1 MAYNPSLFNINPYY
15 DDYDTSKGFLRVL
28 FKPGYALQARELT
41 QLQSILQN
49 QVSKISDHLFKD
61 GSRVAGGGISVRN
74 ADYLMV
80 RANSGTAVVGISDYS
95 SLIDGILTD
104 TNQKTEAR
112 IVHVVPPDNQLD
124 GHVVLILD
132 YVSGSQFTS
141 TTLNYTKG
149 QSSGTM
155 VIVSASD
162 SDMVLAKASPNGKCK
177 LITVSEGIFYV
188 DGFFVQTPVQKFA
201 PYTLLSTIRD
211 YNFGGFSRLTKKIGF
226 TVTRDAVTE
235 VEDPSLRD
243 PAIGS
248 YNYNAPGAD
257 RYTINLSL
265 SQAET
270 DVTPNDFIEL
280 LRFESGRITKKVE
293 RITYGEIERALA
305 RRTYDESGSYVV
317 RPFDLSVKSAASG
330 NASDSILKMNIGSG
344 KAYVFGHEVENQY
357 PVSLSFSAARTTQTE
372 TGVELYTQVGN
383 YSSVV
388 LNGFSAEFN
397 TNQIALS
404 NGSLLAQFRNASGAV
419 VATAYSH
426 SLFPFPTNAAS
437 SRYTAY
443 FYGISGSP
451 YTATALNL
459 YRNDLAFGAA
469 GRTVGSFTPLSG
481 TNFQITDTE
490 NQKLVFEIQPGYAVD
505 EVSSMS
511 FWTKMTSKP
520 LTTTVSISGSN
531 TVYTIT
537 KSDFSDTIAS
547 GDSSVFSFFNYNHTP
562 SALDNK
568 LVPVFTLSAGNDTAK
583 AWSPISSTGSI
594 VRSTDG
600 GTVTVTVPTNS
611 VPSGWGA
618 GGQPRVTMPIRYL
631 PTIGSVGTYR
641 YKTSAT
647 TTNTFTAGSGRKTD
661 ENGRFYYELDKT
673 DVYSVVSVIGPS
685 NVSYTEDFEVDG
697 GQRHSHY
704 DRGRLYLKRTAETK
718 PQYSSTSTTPFTV
731 SFKYFNHAGLAA
743 APFIG
748 KHSYLHSGSGD
759 FTYAQIPLYT
769 DMRTGK
775 TVSLANC
782 LDFRRNGITSNTAIL
797 KPFGVNE
804 LPAQNGTV
812 SVNHSHYL
820 PRIDKL
826 CVKSDPDDGSALFFF
841 VSGTPD
847 LAPVAPPDPDDAIVI
862 ATVTVPAYT
871 HNPGDVVVTPV
882 ENRRYTMGEIGK
894 IQKRLD
900 DVEVFSKLSIS
911 EAEIESRT
919 LRGSS
924 AEAEPFKTSIFSDEF
939 YGHSVADVVDGNH
952 FCSVDYERGELRPF
966 FRASRPVTTAPSYNG
981 TTASSDGLV
990 TLEYTTVPYIENK
1003 QYTKTVKI
1011 NPSNTINWLGY
1022 MKLSPSVDP
1031 FYDTVRPV
1039 VKSNALMENDNW
1051 LSSNALNNS
1060 GHGTQWN
1067 DWESIWTGIEFVEEE
1082 QDDVQ
1087 KRVLEVPHVSSDSA
1101 VTSITSGNVKTGT
1114 SRFVDTITKKISN
1127 FMNAKRLKNR
1137 IKQKIGSREIDR
1149 TVVPYIPQKSV
1160 TAVVQGLKPNDS
1172 GLSLFF
1178 DGDSSALVTG
1188 ISTDSNGNC
1197 TVEFD
1202 INPSTYSV
1210 GVKTVRIT
1218 DSGVLEN
1225 ASVSAETSYICSGLL
1240 EQRDSGSYSVRLPD
1254 YRRQIPSSE
1263 TISKDP
1269 FNRDTDV
1276 IDGNQWSDP
1285 LSQTFFVD
1293 KKTNP
1298 EGVYISSVSLYFS
1311 SKDTGVT
1318 ASVPV
1323 ALQIRPTVS
1332 GYPSPSVVIP
1342 FSTVVKSANEV
1353 NANAEQ
1359 PTETVFAFSS
1369 PVYLEPGEYAIC
1381 VNANS
1386 DKYELFAA
1394 QATVNAIENNDAV
1407 SGRAGNNQLVGTL
1420 YTTQGVGPAVP
1431 DNSTDLMF
1439 AVNRCDFDSTG
1450 NFSWSALSGGANSQ
1464 IFKFYAPEIIPNG
1477 CAITRI
1483 FNNSFDFKNN
1493 ETLYPTSAV
1502 SSNPALSY
1510 TFDRGINRSV
1520 SPALYISAMY
1530 SAAVSMHESDTNR
1543 NSRYVSRVVEL
1554 PTGLLSNG
1562 VSVFVDVNKP
1572 AETGIA
1578 VYYRYSMN
1586 GESDIFTKPWIEM
1599 TSPLTN
1605 FNSSSEIDFRE
1616 MVWSGGT
1623 STSPLFKS
1631 YQIRVD
1637 LYTHVRNPTPFT
1649 YYQTPAV
1656 KSIRA
1661 VSWVK

>member
-15 DDYDTSKGFLRVL
+15 DDFDTSRGFLRVL

-61 GSRVAGGGISVRN
+61 GSRIAGGGISVRN

-80 RANSGTAVVGISDYS
+80 RANSGTAVTGLSDYT
-95 SLIDGILTD
+95 SLVGGILTN
-104 TNQKTEAR
+104 TAQTTEAR
-112 IVHVVPPDNQLD
+112 IVHVVAPDTTLD

-132 YVSGSQFTS
+132 YVSGTQFTD
-141 TTLNYTKG
+141 TTLNYTNG
-149 QSSGTM
+149 QSAGT
-155 VIVSASD
+155 VSPVSPAD
-162 SDMVLAKASPNGKCK
+162 ADMSLAKAQPAGKCK
-177 LITVSEGIFYV
+177 LVTVSEGIFYV
-188 DGFFVQTPVQKFA
+188 DGFFVQTPIQKFA
-201 PYTLLSTIRD
+201 PYALLSTIRD
-211 YNFGGFSRLTKKIGF
+211 YNFANFSALTKKVGF
-226 TVTRDAVTE
+226 TVTRDVVTE
-235 VEDPSLRD
+235 VEDSTLRD

-257 RYTINLSL
+257 RYSVVLSL
-265 SQAET
+265 SQT
-270 DVTPNDFIEL
+270 DIDQTPNDFIEL
-280 LRFESGRITKKVE
+280 LRFDGGRITKKVE

-317 RPFDLSVKSAASG
+317 RPFDLSLKSASG
-330 NASDSILKMNIGSG
+330 NASDSILKMNVGSG

-357 PVSLSFSAARTTQTE
+357 PVSVSLQSARTTQTE
-372 TGVELYTQVGN
+372 NQATLYTQLGN
-383 YSSVV
+383 YSNVT
-388 LNGFSAEFN
+388 LNGFTAEFN

-404 NGSLLAQFRNASGAV
+404 NGSVLAQFRNASGSV
-419 VATAYSH
+419 VANAFTH
-426 SLFPFPTNAAS
+426 SVLPVAASAVS

-451 YTATALNL
+451 SSGTRVDL
-459 YRNDLAFGAA
+459 YNNAVAVGAA
-469 GRTVGSFTPLSG
+469 GRTIGTFIPATG
-481 TNFQITDTE
+481 TNFAFTDTD
-490 NQKLVFEIQPGYAVD
+490 NQKLVFEMQPGYAVD
-505 EVSSMS
+505 TVSSMS

-520 LTTTVSISGSN
+520 IAAVTANGSN
-531 TVYTIT
+531 TVYTIS

-568 LVPVFTLSAGNDTAK
+568 VVPVFTLSTGNDTAK
-583 AWSPISSTGSI
+583 AWSPIASTGSI
-594 VRSTDG
+594 LRSTDG
-600 GTVTVTVPTNS
+600 NTVTVSVPTS
-611 VPSGWGA
+611 GVPSGFGSGA
-618 GGQPRVTMPIRYL
+618 QPRVTMPVAYT
-631 PTIGSVGTYR
+631 PTIASEGTYR
-641 YKTSAT
+641 RKTST
-647 TTNTFTAGSGRKTD
+647 STTNTFTAGAARKTD
-661 ENGRFYYELDKT
+661 ENSRLYYELDKT
-673 DVYSVVSVIGPS
+673 DVYSVTSVVGPNS
-685 NVSYTEDFEVDG
+685 VSYTEDFELDS

-704 DRGRLYLKRTAETK
+704 ERARVYLKRSAENKT
-718 PQYSSTSTTPFTV
+718 QYASSSTTQFTV
-731 SFKYFNHAGLAA
+731 TFKYFNHTGLAA

-748 KHSYLHSGSGD
+748 KHSYIHSGSGE
-759 FTYAQIPLYT
+759 FTYGQIPLYT

-782 LDFRRNGITSNTAIL
+782 LDFRRNGITANTAIL
-797 KPFGVNE
+797 KPFGINE
-804 LPAQNGTV
+804 LPAGNSTTTV
-812 SVNHSHYL
+812 SYSHYL
-820 PRIDKL
+820 PRMDKL
-826 CVKSDPDDGSALFFF
+826 CVKSNPDDGSALFFF
-841 VSGTPD
+841 VTGTPD

-862 ATVTVPAYT
+862 ASITVPAYT

-900 DVEVFSKLSIS
+900 DVEVFSKLSLS

-919 LRGSS
+919 LRGTS
-924 AEAEPFKTSIFSDEF
+924 ADTEPFKTSIFSDEF
-939 YGHSVADVVDGNH
+939 YGHSVGDVVDGTH
-952 FCSVDYERGELRPF
+952 VCSVDYERGELRPF
-966 FRASRPVTTAPSYNG
+966 FRTTRPITSTPTHNG
-981 TTASSDGLV
+981 TTASVDGVV
-990 TLEYTTVPYIENK
+990 TLEYTSVPYITNK

-1011 NPSNTINWLGY
+1011 NPSNTVNWLGY
-1022 MKLSPSVDP
+1022 MKLTPSVDP
-1031 FYDTVRPV
+1031 FYDYTRPV

-1051 LSSNALNNS
+1051 LSSNAMNSS

-1067 DWESIWTGIEFVEEE
+1067 DWESVWTGIEFVEEE
-1082 QDDVQ
+1082 QDDIQ
-1087 KRVLEVPHVSSDSA
+1087 KRILEVPHVSSDSA
-1101 VTSITSGNVKTGT
+1101 VTTVNSGNVKIGT
-1114 SRFVDTITKKISN
+1114 SRFVDTVTKKISN
-1127 FMNAKRLKNR
+1127 FISAKRLKNR

-1149 TVVPYIPQKSV
+1149 TVVPYLPQKSV
-1160 TAVVQGLKPNDS
+1160 TAVVHGLKPNQKD
-1172 GLSLFF
+1172 LSLFF
-1178 DGDSSALVTG
+1178 DGDLLPLVSG
-1188 ISTDSNGNC
+1188 ISTDSSGSC
-1197 TVEFD
+1197 TVPFTL
-1202 INPSTYSV
+1202 NPSTYLT
-1210 GVKTVRIT
+1210 GVKTVRLT
-1218 DSGVLEN
+1218 DNGVVEN
-1225 ASVSAETSYICSGLL
+1225 SSMSAEATYICSGLM

-1298 EGVYISSVSLYFS
+1298 EGVYINSVSLYFS
-1311 SKDTGVT
+1311 SKDTGIT

-1332 GYPSPSVVIP
+1332 GYPSPSVVLP
-1342 FSTVVKSANEV
+1342 FSTVVKTASQV
-1353 NANAEQ
+1353 NANATQ

-1394 QATVNAIENNDAV
+1394 QSTINTIGNADAV

-1431 DNSTDLMF
+1431 DNSTDIMF

-1450 NFSWSALSGGANSQ
+1450 NFSWAAIDGGGGSH
-1464 IFKFYAPEIIPNG
+1464 IFKFYAPEIVPNG
-1477 CAITRI
+1477 CSITRT
-1483 FNNSFDFKNN
+1483 FNNSIDFQNN
-1493 ETLYPTSAV
+1493 ESLYPIAAV
-1502 SSNPALSY
+1502 STNPALAY
-1510 TFDRGINRSV
+1510 TFSRGINRSV
-1520 SPALYISAMY
+1520 SPALYLSGMY
-1530 SAAVSMHESDTNR
+1530 SAAISLHQSNENR
-1543 NSRYVSRVVEL
+1543 NSTYVSRVIEL
-1554 PTGLLSNG
+1554 PLGLLSNG
-1562 VSVFVDVNKP
+1562 VSVFVDTNKP
-1572 AETGIA
+1572 AGSGIT
-1578 VYYRYSMN
+1578 VYYRVSGN
-1586 GESDIFTKPWIEM
+1586 GESDIFTKPWIALTT
-1599 TSPLTN
+1599 TSPD

-1616 MVWSGGT
+1616 MLWSGGGSG
-1623 STSPLFKS
+1623 STLFKS

-1637 LYTHVRNPTPFT
+1637 LNTTVSSSNPFT

-1656 KSIRA
+1656 KSVRA